1 MTRGIFIT
9 GTGTGV
15 GKTIAAAAV
24 LRAARAA
31 GIDAV
36 PFKPVQTGAVDG
48 PGGPRSPDVEF
59 CLAAAGMSP
68 KPDEAALMAPLLYKP
83 ACSPHLAARIEGR
96 PVDLCTVRSCA
107 EALLAR
113 HDAVIV
119 EGAGGVM
126 VPLNDSA
133 TMLDL
138 MAALAL
144 PVLVVAVNA
153 LGTINHTLLTLSALR
168 AASIEVL
175 GVVFNQ
181 PEAPAGLRPPRGAD
195 EFIRRDNPETIARFG
210 EVAVLGCLPYAG
222 NLAAGN
228 VAGWAGVEAGLTGM
242 ATILKRLKAQ

>member
-15 GKTIAAAAV
+15 GKTIVTAAI

-48 PGGPRSPDVEF
+48 PYGLRAPDVEF
-59 CLAAAGMSP
+59 CLAAAGLRP

-83 ACSPHLAARIEGR
+83 ACSPHLAGRIEGR
-96 PVDLCTVRSCA
+96 PADLDTIRSCA
-107 EALLAR
+107 ETLLAR

-138 MAALAL
+138 MAALGL
-144 PVLVVAVNA
+144 PVLVVAING

-168 AASIEVL
+168 QAKLAVL

-181 PEAPAGLRPPRGAD
+181 PEEPAGAD

-210 EVAVLGCLPYAG
+210 RAAVLGRLPYAG
-222 NLAAGN
+222 DLAAGN
-228 VAGWAGVEAGLTGM
+228 AAGWARVEAGLTGM
-242 ATILKRLKAQ
+242 ATILERLKAQ